1 MKSELQNR
9 AADWINTKAETV
21 NDPYPL
27 WEDLRSQCPI
37 IQEPDHG
44 VWLVSSYQD
53 CRAIAR
59 DQQNWSSFLAAKG
72 PLRGENIPSVNR
84 ARQHIQSVCKGEP
97 TTASTRDL
105 LAAALKDQND
115 RLQHNDPPDY
125 LQYRGLINRW
135 FTPKRVL
142 DLEPRVR
149 EVTQNLIDD
158 FSNQKS
164 SVEFLTAFAGPL
176 PGTIIADL
184 LNVPADLRNEFI
196 EWDNIFAGNT
206 LLHEGQIEDTG
217 GHFQRRERISAWFTQ
232 VVQERRNNPGTD
244 LISELVTTRMDNGS
258 YLDDKY
264 AEVIAHT
271 FHVGGQETTSKFF
284 TSSALILATDMEL
297 QNILRNDPDLIP
309 SFVEEALRIQSPTQG
324 LFRVALKEIEINGT
338 IFPSGALVQLLWGSA
353 NRDERTFADSKTI
366 NLKRPN
372 LRSHLA
378 FGHGIHL
385 CPGNH
390 LARLEA
396 RVAFEELLS
405 RTKLITLSKNNSF
418 AYMPSHIMRGLKEL
432 NLNIEF

>member
-1 MKSELQNR
+1 
-9 AADWINTKAETV
+9 
-21 NDPYPL
+21 
-27 WEDLRSQCPI
+27 
-37 IQEPDHG
+37 
-44 VWLVSSYQD
+44 
-53 CRAIAR
+53 
-59 DQQNWSSFLAAKG
+59 
-72 PLRGENIPSVNR
+72 
-84 ARQHIQSVCKGEP
+84 
-97 TTASTRDL
+97 
-105 LAAALKDQND
+105 
-115 RLQHNDPPDY
+115 
-125 LQYRGLINRW
+125 
-135 FTPKRVL
+135 
-142 DLEPRVR
+142 
-149 EVTQNLIDD
+149 
-158 FSNQKS
+158 
-164 SVEFLTAFAGPL
+164 
-176 PGTIIADL
+176 
-184 LNVPADLRNEFI
+184 
-196 EWDNIFAGNT
+196 
-206 LLHEGQIEDTG
+206 
-217 GHFQRRERISAWFTQ
+217 
-232 VVQERRNNPGTD
+232 
-244 LISELVTTRMDNGS
+244 
-258 YLDDKY
+258 
-264 AEVIAHT
+264 VIAHT

-418 AYMPSHIMRGLKEL
+418 SYMPSHIMRGLKEL